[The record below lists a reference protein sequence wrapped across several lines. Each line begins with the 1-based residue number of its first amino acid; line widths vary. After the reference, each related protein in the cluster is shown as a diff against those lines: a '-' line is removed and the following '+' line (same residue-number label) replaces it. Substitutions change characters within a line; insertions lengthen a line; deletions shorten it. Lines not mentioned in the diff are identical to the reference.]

1 MEHANAQ
8 TSVPDWLM
16 TYCRQLA
23 DVHYQR
29 KLNVMYVHMLESF
42 LAYEPWKATPPY
54 KWRVAKIHPTGKTG
68 INKRDAGSG
77 WFPMNMVLPT
87 KLVDQVRAAIEVVN
101 ANPTS
106 ELTRSLS
113 LRTFLYTAVC
123 WWTTYVYPY
132 NGPGMIQGNE

>member
-42 LAYEPWKATPPY
+42 LAYEPWKATPPHQ
-54 KWRVAKIHPTGKTG
+54 WRVAKIHPTGKG
-68 INKRDAGSG
+68 NDSGSG
-77 WFPMNMVLPT
+77 WIPMNMVLPT
-87 KLVDQVRAAIEVVN
+87 SLIDQAKAAIEAVN
-101 ANPTS
+101 SNPS
-106 ELTRSLS
+106 PELKRSLS

-123 WWTTYVYPY
+123 WWTSYVYPY
-132 NGPGMIQGNE
+132 TGPGMIYGKE